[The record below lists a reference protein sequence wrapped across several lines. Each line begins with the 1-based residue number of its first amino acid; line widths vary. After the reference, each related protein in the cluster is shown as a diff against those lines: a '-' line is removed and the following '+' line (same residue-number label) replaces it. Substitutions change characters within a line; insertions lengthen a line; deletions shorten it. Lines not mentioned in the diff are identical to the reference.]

1 MGCGPTPSADRSRR
15 RRRPPASPPEGL
27 PRRPARFAVPQPPAS
42 TRRPEGCSGRTSHQ
56 LDRPGVADASRGG
69 READRPEPCRV
80 RMSSIRPVMPLA
92 PVCVAYTSTPP
103 SLHPPGGHRVDE
115 RALLRVELLLRR
127 PKSSLTVA
135 ATDIGDGTKAPG
147 PFDVRLNGRLIQFPP
162 VAMEAAKPGSRSR
175 STKVFCGWQGR
186 RAARRPSSRRPSRF
200 PRPRVPLRGARIN
213 PCGPTGGQQ
222 ALHQCQTQGDAHEAT
237 RSGIARPGGRAWAGS
252 APATV
257 SELRARASIRRPNP
271 PGRPNNGTPEHTQP
285 I

>member
-175 STKVFCGWQGR
+175 STKVFCGWSGP
-186 RAARRPSSRRPSRF
+186 AR
-200 PRPRVPLRGARIN
+200 
-213 PCGPTGGQQ
+213 
-222 ALHQCQTQGDAHEAT
+222 
-237 RSGIARPGGRAWAGS
+237 S
-252 APATV
+252 APAVKPSAQPFSPPPRST
-257 SELRARASIRRPNP
+257 ARSAHQPRWPNRRPATP
-271 PGRPNNGTPEHTQP
+271 PPMPDQRRCP
-285 I
+285 